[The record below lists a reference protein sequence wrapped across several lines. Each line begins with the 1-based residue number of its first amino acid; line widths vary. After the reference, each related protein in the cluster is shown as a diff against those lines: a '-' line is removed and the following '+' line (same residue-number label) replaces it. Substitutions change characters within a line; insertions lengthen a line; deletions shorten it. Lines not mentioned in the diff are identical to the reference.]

1 MMRDLLPP
9 AVHLAE
15 SFGDLPEAVLLP
27 EEEPAIAR
35 AVEKRR
41 REYTT
46 VRHLARRALGCLGH
60 GGAALPPGEL
70 RAPRWP
76 SGVVGSMTHCEGY
89 RAAAA
94 ADAALLAS
102 VGIDAEPHEPLPP
115 EVLGGAALPEE
126 REHLAGLARLRPETH
141 WDRVLFSAKESVYK
155 AWYPLTGAWLGF
167 EDAVLAFDPSGTFR
181 ARVLPGALVEG
192 GPAAFDGRWSV
203 ADGFVTTAVVV
214 DGGLPV
220 DGAGPT
226 AASARCRCRGR
237 DGADAAG

>member
-1 MMRDLLPP
+1 MMRDLLPA
-9 AVHLAE
+9 AVHVAE

-27 EEEPAIAR
+27 EEEPAVAR

-76 SGVVGSMTHCEGY
+76 SGVIGSMTHCEGY
-89 RAAAA
+89 RAAAV
-94 ADAALLAS
+94 ADAAVLAS
-102 VGIDAEPHEPLPP
+102 VGIDAEPHEPLPE
-115 EVLGGAALPEE
+115 EVMGGASLPEE
-126 REHLAGLARLRPETH
+126 REHLGRLARLRPGIH

-155 AWYPLTGAWLGF
+155 AWHPLTGAWLGF
-167 EDAVLAFDPSGTFR
+167 EDAVLAFDPAGTFR
-181 ARVLPGALVEG
+181 ARVLPGALVDG
-192 GPAAFDGRWSV
+192 GPGVFDGRWSV

-214 DGGLPV
+214 DGY
-220 DGAGPT
+220 GP
-226 AASARCRCRGR
+226 AAAAARCGCRDQ
-237 DGADAAG
+237 DGGHAAG